1 MPLSGLRGVIFTF
14 LLISFSKRYSPNCAN
29 ATNEKKV
36 LPHRQN
42 DLKDWQKKL
51 AVIIHRL
58 PGLLTKPVDQ
68 PVKLLN
74 HRGAKKKNGMK
85 RKEILGRLYPFV
97 KFLTGIQK
105 MASLECKHK
114 KKQQKHR
121 IRGLLP
127 RMFSSMNIPT
137 CRTRSPPG
145 KSTLWPFKQNT
156 ISQHSWLWD
165 SIDVTLGSGDKKSL

>member
-14 LLISFSKRYSPNCAN
+14 LLLSFSKRYSPNCAN
-29 ATNEKKV
+29 ATPSLPTNEKKHGV
-36 LPHRQN
+36 LPQRQN
-42 DLKDWQKKL
+42 YLKDWQKKL

-137 CRTRSPPG
+137 CRTRLPPG
-145 KSTLWPFKQNT
+145 KSTL
-156 ISQHSWLWD
+156 
-165 SIDVTLGSGDKKSL
+165 